1 MHFRFEI
8 CKYQNLYIVIYKSKC
23 SVEGSHSNSSQ
34 HSTDLTVMASCKCQP
49 KPILEVKK
57 GKYFKNKR
65 AADRSSSVIET
76 DGETISFAINQ
87 WFWKNNEVIWK
98 QFSTE
103 INENINKCCERNSM
117 STVIVKIE
125 DQS

>member
-1 MHFRFEI
+1 M
-8 CKYQNLYIVIYKSKC
+8 N
-23 SVEGSHSNSSQ
+23 NSQ
-34 HSTDLTVMASCKCQP
+34 HSTDLTVMASCNCQP

-65 AADRSSSVIET
+65 VADRSSSVIET
-76 DGETISFAINQ
+76 DGETISFEINQ
-87 WFWKNNEVIWK
+87 WFWKNDEGIWK
-98 QFSTE
+98 PFSTE
-103 INENINKCCERNSM
+103 INENIKKCYERNSK